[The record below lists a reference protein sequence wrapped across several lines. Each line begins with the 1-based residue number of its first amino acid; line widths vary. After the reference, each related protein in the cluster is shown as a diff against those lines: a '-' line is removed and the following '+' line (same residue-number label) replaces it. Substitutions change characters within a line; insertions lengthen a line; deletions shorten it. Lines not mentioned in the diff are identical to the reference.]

1 MLRVFPALGKTGA
14 LLLLLI
20 AALLVIEVFAPQL
33 LEFELVI
40 PDVLFY
46 GLLAVLV
53 AAVLLLAVLMRKR
66 IRHLLQYHGA
76 EHMAINTYRQRQ
88 PLTAENIAQA
98 DRATPSCGSVL
109 ALIFVIIAVPL
120 MFVPYGDYF
129 LDSGVW
135 RRVRTLRA
143 CTPGEMAERAAAL
156 RYGCA
161 AQNFD
166 ASARCGSG

>member
-1 MLRVFPALGKTGA
+1 MYRVGGRAHAHGITFESGIGRVRTYDDGRADRVTVLAPSARKLKAALQKVPVLRVFPALGKTGA

-66 IRHLLQYHGA
+66 IRRLLQYHGA

-98 DRATPSCGSVL
+98 DRATNPQ
-109 ALIFVIIAVPL
+109 
-120 MFVPYGDYF
+120 
-129 LDSGVW
+129 
-135 RRVRTLRA
+135 LR
-143 CTPGEMAERAAAL
+143 
-156 RYGCA
+156 
-161 AQNFD
+161 
-166 ASARCGSG
+166 